1 MSDVLFVR
9 ELADGKDL
17 VFAFASD
24 GSPAW
29 ALDRESGLQWWY
41 TDGDSHDVRLAI
53 SEQWPTFETMPVAH
67 RATYA
72 APHPAVELA
81 RRTRRPP
88 RVGPVRV
95 RQVSRRPASGRQ
107 AQGTSS
113 AELPWAGA
121 RETWARLPAGAR
133 FAVVVALTVIAL
145 VVVPLLGSVFVGGD
159 ESTPADDSGA
169 VVAAVQTADTRCGVR
184 GLIAHDADGHVLVCA
199 ATSRALPADLVWR
212 ATG

>member
-41 TDGDSHDVRLAI
+41 LEGDSHDVRRAI

-72 APHPAVELA
+72 VPHPAVELA
-81 RRTRRPP
+81 RRTRRP
-88 RVGPVRV
+88 VRV
-95 RQVSRRPASGRQ
+95 ESSRRVAPSRTREA
-107 AQGTSS
+107 AV
-113 AELPWAGA
+113 PWAGA
-121 RETWARLPAGAR
+121 RDAWVQLPLALR
-133 FAVVVALTVIAL
+133 FGLVVALAVAGL
-145 VVVPLLGSVFVGGD
+145 VVVTLLGSVLGGGGAASD
-159 ESTPADDSGA
+159 NPGDDT
-169 VVAAVQTADTRCGVR
+169 AAVQTAESHCSVR
-184 GLIAHDADGHVLVCA
+184 GLIAHDADGHLLVCA

-212 ATG
+212 STT

>member
-41 TDGDSHDVRLAI
+41 LEGDSHDVRRAI

-72 APHPAVELA
+72 VPHPAVELA
-81 RRTRRPP
+81 RRTRRP
-88 RVGPVRV
+88 VRV
-95 RQVSRRPASGRQ
+95 VSSRRVAPSR
-107 AQGTSS
+107 
-113 AELPWAGA
+113 A
-121 RETWARLPAGAR
+121 RETAAPWVGARAAWARLPLAAR
-133 FAVVVALTVIAL
+133 FGFVVALTVAAL
-145 VVVPLLGSVFVGGD
+145 VVVTLLGSVLGGAGATTD
-159 ESTPADDSGA
+159 NSGNDT
-169 VVAAVQTADTRCGVR
+169 AAVQTAESHCSVR
-184 GLIAHDADGHVLVCA
+184 GLIAHDSDGHVLVCA

-212 ATG
+212 STT

>member
-41 TDGDSHDVRLAI
+41 TGGDSHDVRVAI

-67 RATYA
+67 RATYSV
-72 APHPAVELA
+72 PHPAVELA
-81 RRTRRPP
+81 RRTRRP
-88 RVGPVRV
+88 VRV
-95 RQVSRRPASGRQ
+95 VSERVRSR
-107 AQGTSS
+107 
-113 AELPWAGA
+113 AELPWSGV
-121 RETWARLPAGAR
+121 RERWQGLPLAARLGI
-133 FAVVVALTVIAL
+133 VVALAMLAL
-145 VVVPLLGSVFVGGD
+145 VVIPVLGSVLVGGGAD
-159 ESTPADDSGA
+159 APTDDSGG
-169 VVAAVQTADTRCGVR
+169 VVAGVQTADSRCSVR

-199 ATSRALPADLVWR
+199 ASSRALPSDLVWR
-212 ATG
+212 TAG